1 MYRQSV
7 CGILCRVTTASSST
21 SSNPTPSNKA
31 QSSSPTSWVRT
42 LTRGGEFSGVSISG
56 KTRRIDDFY
65 HFVMDARWSIVLV
78 FIAVAY
84 IVTNTIFAS
93 LYLLG
98 GDCIIAAQPGSFSD
112 AFFFSVQT
120 MATIGYGAMAPKTM
134 YAHLLV
140 TVEAIIGLFGVALA
154 TGVVFAKFARPT
166 ARVSWSDV
174 ALLTTRNGVPHL
186 VFRVANA
193 RENQIVEAS
202 IRLSVLKF
210 EVTSEGERMRRYFD
224 MSLVRSQN
232 PIFAM
237 TWTVMHPIDEN
248 SPLHGMTFADMVA
261 GRIEILAILTGLDS
275 TFGQTIHA
283 RFAYSTED
291 FRENAR
297 FKDIVVEM
305 PNGMRQVNL
314 DRISDWEPM
323 PTIATGPKPLDPFM
337 TVR

>member
-1 MYRQSV
+1 MV
-7 CGILCRVTTASSST
+7 ALSSPRDAIVPT
-21 SSNPTPSNKA
+21 SSPPNVKP
-31 QSSSPTSWVRT
+31 SPTSMPWIRT
-42 LTRGGEFSGVSISG
+42 LTRGGDFSGVAISG
-56 KTRRIDDFY
+56 KTRLFDDFY
-65 HFVMDARWSIVLV
+65 HFVMDARWSLVLV
-78 FIAVAY
+78 FIATTYVL
-84 IVTNTIFAS
+84 TNTFFAG

-98 GDCIIAAQPGSFSD
+98 GDCIVAAVPGSFSD

-120 MATIGYGAMAPKTM
+120 MATIGYGAMAPKTT

-140 TVEAIIGLFGVALA
+140 TVEAILGLFGTALA
-154 TGVVFAKFARPT
+154 TGIVFAKFARPS

-174 ALLTTRNGVPHL
+174 ALLTKRNGVPHL

-210 EVTSEGERMRRYFD
+210 EVTSEGERMRRYYD
-224 MSLVRSQN
+224 MSLLRSQN

-248 SPLHGMTFADMVA
+248 SPLHGMSFDEMVQ

-283 RFAYSTED
+283 RFSYAMED
-291 FRENAR
+291 IKENAR
-297 FKDIVVEM
+297 FKDIVIEL
-305 PNGMRQVNL
+305 PDGTRQVNL
-314 DRISDWEPM
+314 DRISEWEPVQDGSAPAKRSEM
-323 PTIATGPKPLDPFM
+323 FT

>member
-1 MYRQSV
+1 
-7 CGILCRVTTASSST
+7 
-21 SSNPTPSNKA
+21 
-31 QSSSPTSWVRT
+31 
-42 LTRGGEFSGVSISG
+42 
-56 KTRRIDDFY
+56 
-65 HFVMDARWSIVLV
+65 MDARWSLVLV
-78 FIAVAY
+78 FIALAY
-84 IVTNTIFAS
+84 IATNTIFAF

-140 TVEAIIGLFGVALA
+140 TVEAIVGLFGVALA

-166 ARVSWSDV
+166 ARVTWSEV
-174 ALLTTRNGVPHL
+174 ALLTKRNGVPHL
-186 VFRVANA
+186 VLRVANA

-202 IRLSVLKF
+202 IRLSALKF
-210 EVTSEGERMRRYFD
+210 EVTSEGERLRRYFD
-224 MSLVRSQN
+224 MPLVRSQN

-248 SPLHGMTFADMVA
+248 SPLYGMTFADMAA
-261 GRIEILAILTGLDS
+261 GRIEVLASLTGLDS

-291 FRENAR
+291 FLENAK
-297 FKDIVVEM
+297 FKDIVIEL
-305 PNGMRQVNL
+305 PDGTRQVNL
-314 DRISDWEPM
+314 DRISDWEPL
-323 PTIATGPKPLDPFM
+323 PPIPSSTKQLDPFT